1 MLPLSKQLLLKPTKA
16 LLSRCPFSHLLELW
30 RPACAAS
37 LPFPP
42 WPGSCVAV
50 SSAHLAAAA
59 SWVFCVSSSLGC
71 PCAIRHAHALPS
83 GPRSGENVAHFIPA
97 AWKGSSPG
105 EPLALSTGEERP
117 PLGRGRRDEGDSDSD
132 TLTDFTCLPPP
143 LSVAVWGTD
152 SLLLLADRSS
162 PRLARR
168 SMGLRWTVSPHCFRL
183 ASTLHSWT
191 ILDSIFGQYF

>member
-16 LLSRCPFSHLLELW
+16 LLACCPFSYLLELW

-37 LPFPP
+37 PPLPP

-59 SWVFCVSSSLGC
+59 SWVFCVFSSLGC
-71 PCAIRHAHALPS
+71 PRAIRHAYTLPS
-83 GPRSGENVAHFIPA
+83 GPRSRENVAHFILA
-97 AWKGSSPG
+97 TWKGSSPG

-117 PLGRGRRDEGDSDSD
+117 PLGRERRDEGDSDSD
-132 TLTDFTCLPPP
+132 TLTDFTSLLPP

-162 PRLARR
+162 PRLTRR
-168 SMGLRWTVSPHCFRL
+168 TVGPCWTVSPHCFRL

-191 ILDSIFGQYF
+191 ILDRIFGRYF